1 MISVLRAVVCLSF
14 LFLLLAGEGFFQCY
28 SDTACSGNLVP
39 AANQRE
45 CCIETDEGLAFS
57 AGGTCNMC
65 IGIISFTEVYTC
77 REGLC
82 TTVSCFLPAF
92 MVSIP
97 LTFHIYP

>member
-1 MISVLRAVVCLSF
+1 MVGMLLMKFQLQKENNRDGKHDNWGEKVVKLLHVLLTF
-14 LFLLLAGEGFFQCY
+14 
-28 SDTACSGNLVP
+28 
-39 AANQRE
+39 
-45 CCIETDEGLAFS
+45 
-57 AGGTCNMC
+57 
-65 IGIISFTEVYTC
+65 IISFTEVYTC